1 MGICFDHADSFEID
15 HFDQYFH
22 LVFWLKANN
31 DTVFEAIALEY
42 DRYEPPVG
50 ARSCHKYLILWQDL
64 KISISYVNH
73 VLLAIL
79 RHMGTFKNVF
89 NILIVQISGL
99 GRTLHLACQILEWS
113 NGRVWFL
120 KQRVSLDIL
129 PKNETQTDMCVK
141 GAISTQNRKLLIS
154 LSLFCNY
161 EM

>member
-1 MGICFDHADSFEID
+1 MGVCFDHADSFEIY

-22 LVFWLKANN
+22 LVFWLKVKN
-31 DTVFEAIALEY
+31 DMVFEVIVLEY
-42 DRYEPPVG
+42 DIYEPPLG

-79 RHMGTFKNVF
+79 RHIGTAKNVF

-99 GRTLHLACQILEWS
+99 GRTLHLAKDMNDQMVEFGIQAKGESWHFAKKR
-113 NGRVWFL
+113 N
-120 KQRVSLDIL
+120 
-129 PKNETQTDMCVK
+129 TDMCVK
-141 GAISTQNRKLLIS
+141 GAISTQNSKLLIS
-154 LSLFCNY
+154 LSLFCNN